1 MFLAGG
7 LGAIVSGVGGLIGN
21 HLASKEAKKNR
32 DWQENMSNTSI
43 QRRVADMRA
52 AGLNPILAVSSASSG
67 ASTPSGAT
75 ATQQNPFAAA
85 GDILSNSS
93 VRRETAKQI
102 KEQTKNIGL
111 QGDKLRAEILNLM
124 ASSKNMEANSRKIEE
139 ETLNLP
145 YFRNLLI
152 SQVRDIAK
160 GIDLK
165 QAEIDLRNAST
176 DAKKQEIAESVTRAL
191 EIEARRQGIELSNEQ
206 QKVVTEWIKTR
217 GTTGLSIDRAFSNLK
232 GFLPF
237 PRF

>member
-1 MFLAGG
+1 MFLPGG
-7 LGAIVSGVGGLIGN
+7 LAVIASGVGGLIGN

-32 DWQENMSNTSI
+32 DWQEEMSNTSI

-67 ASTPSGAT
+67 ASTPAGAT
-75 ATQQNPFAAA
+75 ATQQNPFAGS

-93 VRRETAKQI
+93 VKRETAKQMR
-102 KEQTKNIGL
+102 EQTKNIGL

-191 EIEARRQGIELSNEQ
+191 EIEARRQGINLSNEQ

-217 GTTGLSIDRAFSNLK
+217 GTTGLSIDNAFSNLK